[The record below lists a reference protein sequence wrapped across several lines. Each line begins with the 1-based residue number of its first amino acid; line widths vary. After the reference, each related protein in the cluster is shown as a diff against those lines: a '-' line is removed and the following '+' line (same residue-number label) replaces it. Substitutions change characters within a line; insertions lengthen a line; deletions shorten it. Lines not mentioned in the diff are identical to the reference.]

1 MLICYYVFNFYSVFN
16 LLCLFAAAKVR
27 QFTGFTNT

>member
-1 MLICYYVFNFYSVFN
+1 MLICYYVFNV

-27 QFTGFTNT
+27 QFSGFPNT

>member
-1 MLICYYVFNFYSVFN
+1 MLICYYVFNV
-16 LLCLFAAAKVR
+16 LLCLFAAAKVH